1 VGHGEGLN
9 INQKVRG
16 MFNLKK
22 PYFPTGK
29 GHTQRANKTPAF
41 DENLSK
47 RQGLFYVSNSWIKC

>member
-1 VGHGEGLN
+1 
-9 INQKVRG
+9 

-29 GHTQRANKTPAF
+29 GHRQRENITPTF